1 MTTISPLAAAGA
13 QAVPAPAA
21 LQAALEQLQQ
31 RLSDCINCA
40 SAATPRGKADI
51 ARIAAQ
57 IAQLRQRLEAPDPA
71 PAPAPAAPSSPLGRV
86 IDLYA

>member
-1 MTTISPLAAAGA
+1 MTTISPLPAAAAGA
-13 QAVPAPAA
+13 KAIPAPAA
-21 LQAALEQLQQ
+21 LQAALEQLQH

-51 ARIAAQ
+51 ARIEAQ
-57 IAQLRQRLEAPDPA
+57 IGQLRQRLEAPDPA
-71 PAPAPAAPSSPLGRV
+71 AAPAAPASPLGRV